1 MVSTHTRNVAMVF
14 SLAVFCAALIGCS
27 SSDDGRV
34 AELEGQLD
42 MTEAARMT
50 AEEQVAMLRA
60 QVETL
65 MGRADITPEDV
76 AALRTQVEM
85 LMGRADITPEDVAAL
100 RAQVEMLM
108 GRADIT
114 PEDVAALRTQVD
126 TLMGRAD
133 ITPEGVAALRAQVD
147 TLMGRADITP
157 EDVAALRAQVDTL
170 MGRADITPE
179 DVAAL
184 RTQVETLMGRAET
197 AEQALADARF
207 DAAVGNVIEKVTAH
221 SMSQVYDAEDGYI
234 RHTGGR
240 IRQSDAFSDSGTEAS
255 SVSQLEEDASGSGEP
270 VNLAVVWRGN
280 DGEVDFL
287 VDISGAPIRNGNAT
301 TWPNSSRLHGGRQ
314 VDDIAGAAIV
324 SSGVIQ
330 DHGLGSP
337 WQGFEA
343 TKAYD
348 GAGELTARLFTDLG
362 ASEDAAHPYDWELDM
377 PDVEIALTDARVPV
391 FTSLPGRDG
400 VYVVMPPDGL
410 AGSLAGIAGRFTCTG
425 GHCSFLYNRTGFA
438 GYAPWVDSA
447 PVLFTPDGGGQ
458 TTTIPPVAY
467 ATPSAS
473 VPKEDYLVFGS
484 WLYVPEDVTDLDAFR
499 FGLYASGDDPF
510 RSANL
515 MGLAGTATYAGKAA
529 GMYVAPVVSAV
540 DTFSADVE
548 LNADFGSGSEL
559 GTISGAV
566 TNFALG
572 SGAAAPL
579 NTLELRAYDHDGD
592 GHTIYARPPW
602 WDDQAGFMRGGF
614 IEGDT
619 GSSPDGHWWGNWGGK
634 FFGNG
639 SGPTDHPTSFAGT
652 FGATDGERSFAG
664 SFGAHAQ

>member
-1 MVSTHTRNVAMVF
+1 MS
-14 SLAVFCAALIGCS
+14 
-27 SSDDGRV
+27 
-34 AELEGQLD
+34 
-42 MTEAARMT
+42 EAARMT

-60 QVETL
+60 QVEMLMGRADITPEAVAALRVQVETL

-76 AALRTQVEM
+76 AALR
-85 LMGRADITPEDVAAL
+85 A
-100 RAQVEMLM
+100 
-108 GRADIT
+108 
-114 PEDVAALRTQVD
+114 
-126 TLMGRAD
+126 
-133 ITPEGVAALRAQVD
+133 
-147 TLMGRADITP
+147 
-157 EDVAALRAQVDTL
+157 
-170 MGRADITPE
+170 
-179 DVAAL
+179 
-184 RTQVETLMGRAET
+184 QVETLMGRAET

-221 SMSQVYDAEDGYI
+221 SMSQVYDAEGNYI
-234 RHTGGR
+234 HHTGGR
-240 IRQSDAFSDSGTEAS
+240 VYQFDAFPDSGTESAT
-255 SVSQLEEDASGSGEP
+255 VSQLEENASGRGGP
-270 VNLAVVWRGN
+270 VNLAVVWRGD

-287 VDISGAPIRNGNAT
+287 VDISAPPIESGGAT
-301 TWPNSSRLHGGRQ
+301 TWPNSSIYMGD
-314 VDDIAGAAIV
+314 VTYDIVGAAIV
-324 SSGVIQ
+324 SSGAIQ

-337 WQGFEA
+337 WQGLEA

-348 GAGELTARLFTDLG
+348 GSGELTVRLFTDLG
-362 ASEDAAHPYDWELDM
+362 DSENAAHPYDWELDI

-400 VYVVMPPDGL
+400 VYVIMPPDGL
-410 AGSLAGIAGRFTCTG
+410 AGTLAGVAGRFTCTG
-425 GHCSFLYNRTGFA
+425 FYCSLLYNRTAWAA

-458 TTTIPPVAY
+458 TTTVPAVAY

-473 VPKEDYLVFGS
+473 VPKEDYIAFGS

-510 RSANL
+510 KGANL
-515 MGLAGTATYAGKAA
+515 MGLAGMATYAGKAA
-529 GMYVAPVVSAV
+529 GMYVAPVLSHV

-548 LNADFGSGSEL
+548 LNADFGSESEL

-592 GHTIYARPPW
+592 GHTIYAKPPW
-602 WDDQAGFMRGGF
+602 WDDEAGFMRGGY

-619 GSSPDGHWWGNWGGK
+619 GSSPDGHWWGTWGGK